1 MRTKRAKITWFL
13 VGLNVLYF
21 LLEILLG
28 GSDNINT
35 IYTLGALV
43 PQVVVQG
50 EVWRLLT
57 ANFLHYSWLHLF
69 VNMIGLYFLGR
80 LVELKFGVFRYLII
94 YFVSGLGAMAAFT
107 YFAIT
112 TNDTDYILLG
122 ASGAIMGLVGSITA
136 LFLQNFWQER
146 SRIATRRLQFI
157 LLSIGL
163 QFVFDFF
170 IPEVSFLSHLFGL
183 IIGFFVGL
191 ILLILSNL

>member
-69 VNMIGLYFLGR
+69 VNMIGLYF
-80 LVELKFGVFRYLII
+80 
-94 YFVSGLGAMAAFT
+94 
-107 YFAIT
+107 
-112 TNDTDYILLG
+112 
-122 ASGAIMGLVGSITA
+122 
-136 LFLQNFWQER
+136 
-146 SRIATRRLQFI
+146 
-157 LLSIGL
+157 
-163 QFVFDFF
+163 
-170 IPEVSFLSHLFGL
+170 
-183 IIGFFVGL
+183 
-191 ILLILSNL
+191 